1 MHDFVGDTNLRHV
14 LLAGV
19 GVVGVNDATH
29 ILKAFFSIAVV
40 ELTEILKMVVRDI
53 VAVFIDSTA
62 ENSMGQWIAG
72 CFDFP
77 ASVDKHLRALGSLNG
92 IKHDGDIAAHWVLH
106 TAWDADTAA
115 CETVNLVFYGAGAY
129 SYITEQVREVAVILR
144 VQHFIGTGKTGFFD
158 GSCVELADGDQAF
171 QKIRLFLRVRLVEHA
186 LVAFA
191 CCPGFIGIDTRYH
204 NDFVSNLLLNPCQTV
219 NIFHDRLFTVS
230 GAWADN

>member
-1 MHDFVGDTNLRHV
+1 MHDFVGDTNLCHV

-19 GVVGVNDATH
+19 GVVGVNDAGH

-40 ELTEILKMVVRDI
+40 ESAEILKMVVRDI

-62 ENSMGQWIAG
+62 ENSMGQRIAG

-77 ASVDKHLRALGSLNG
+77 ASVDKHLRALGSFNG
-92 IKHDGDIAAHWVLH
+92 IKHDGDIAAHRVLH

-129 SYITEQVREVAVILR
+129 SYITEQVREVAVILW
-144 VQHFIGTGKTGFFD
+144 VEHFIGTGKAGFFD
-158 GSCVELADGDQAF
+158 GSCVELADGNQAF
-171 QKIRLFLRVRLVEHA
+171 QKIRLLFWVRLVEHA

-191 CCPGFIGIDTRYH
+191 CCPGLIGIDTRYH
-204 NDFVSNLLLNPCQTV
+204 NDFVGNLLLNPCQTV
-219 NIFHDRLFTVS
+219 NVFHDRLFTVC

>member
-1 MHDFVGDTNLRHV
+1 MHDFVGDTNLCHV

-19 GVVGVNDATH
+19 GVVGVNDAGH
-29 ILKAFFSIAVV
+29 ILKAFFSIVVV

-72 CFDFP
+72 RFDFP
-77 ASVDKHLRALGSLNG
+77 APVDKHLRALGSLNG
-92 IKHDGDIAAHWVLH
+92 IKHDGDISAHWVLH
-106 TAWDADTAA
+106 TAWDADTTA

-144 VQHFIGTGKTGFFD
+144 VEHFIGTGKSGFFD
-158 GSCVELADGDQAF
+158 SSCVELADGDQAF
-171 QKIRLFLRVRLVEHA
+171 QKIRLFLWVRLVEHA

-204 NDFVSNLLLNPCQTV
+204 NDFVSNLLLNPCQSV
-219 NIFHDRLFTVS
+219 NVFHNRLFTVC

>member
-19 GVVGVNDATH
+19 GVVGVDDAGH

-40 ELTEILKMVVRDI
+40 ETAEILKMVVRDI

-62 ENSMGQWIAG
+62 ENSMSQRIAG

-77 ASVDKHLRALGSLNG
+77 ASVDKHLRALGSFNG
-92 IKHDGDIAAHWVLH
+92 IKHDGDIAAHRVLH
-106 TAWDADTAA
+106 TTWDADTAA
-115 CETVNLVFYGAGAY
+115 CKTMNLVFYGTGTY

-144 VQHFIGTGKTGFFD
+144 VEHFIRTGKAGFFD

-171 QKIRLFLRVRLVEHA
+171 QKIRLLLGIRLVEHA

-191 CCPGFIGIDTRYH
+191 CCTWFIGIDTRYH
-204 NDFVSNLLLNPCQTV
+204 NNFVSNLLLNPCQTV
-219 NIFHDRLFTVS
+219 DIFHNRLFTVC